1 MVASKRAAPGV
12 DQKGSDVDTN
22 SIIPSSFHSTWVVS
36 HEAKDIFNVETV
48 PLKARLF
55 SLSEV
60 GQLYRCGVS
69 PAAHNSSLSNL
80 SETLERFRI
89 RGSITCSEGT
99 EAEAIYKLHNT
110 GMPA

>member
-55 SLSEV
+55 SLSDIDFIKV
-60 GQLYRCGVS
+60 VNHLLRTIALF
-69 PAAHNSSLSNL
+69 P
-80 SETLERFRI
+80 I
-89 RGSITCSEGT
+89 
-99 EAEAIYKLHNT
+99 
-110 GMPA
+110 